1 MLCTFLG
8 IRRPV
13 RFPPPPLPPPP
24 TNMGWCDERDCV
36 SPPNLTSQQHQ
47 QQGPSP
53 RVTQALELYRVCVA
67 AGQCVRFSVE
77 QRAEGEF
84 ISLSSK
90 PPAAAAIAAA
100 VSKKQKKKQNKRRV
114 ELRRKWQENHSSSTA
129 AAARAQQQPPP
140 AGGQQQQQA
149 TTSYSSILKKLPTPS
164 SSAASRPLATQQTTR
179 TAAAAAVGSTMET
192 RSSKK
197 RKVALSPGGA
207 TVAGPASPSMP
218 MPIGSGIPQTD
229 GAEETPMTPPVHTE
243 GDRLI
248 GVDTTTVQRYQPAP
262 VPPPMTRL
270 SRHPLRVLCRFC
282 SMKTHNISY
291 AQCEFCHLGC

>member
-1 MLCTFLG
+1 
-8 IRRPV
+8 
-13 RFPPPPLPPPP
+13 
-24 TNMGWCDERDCV
+24 MGWCDERDCI

-129 AAARAQQQPPP
+129 AAARAHNSHP
-140 AGGQQQQQA
+140 QQA
-149 TTSYSSILKKLPTPS
+149 VS
-164 SSAASRPLATQQTTR
+164 SSSKRPLAT
-179 TAAAAAVGSTMET
+179 AP
-192 RSSKK
+192 
-197 RKVALSPGGA
+197 ALKSCL
-207 TVAGPASPSMP
+207 
-218 MPIGSGIPQTD
+218 
-229 GAEETPMTPPVHTE
+229 HHHHK
-243 GDRLI
+243 LL
-248 GVDTTTVQRYQPAP
+248 P
-262 VPPPMTRL
+262 VPLP
-270 SRHPLRVLCRFC
+270 
-282 SMKTHNISY
+282 HNRQH
-291 AQCEFCHLGC
+291 AQLQQQL